1 MKKDKE
7 KVKCHRTKCKDYSP
21 KQKDGTNCSK
31 YPESEFTYCIA
42 FQEKPKKENEE
53 MDYLALE
60 KKSVNQLNEL
70 KKTKTLE
77 IREIDIELKR
87 REEFIVI
94 TIPMLK
100 VITSPDA
107 IIRFNDLDR
116 FSEMT
121 PELLPHLIDVR
132 KVKGCDLQ

>member
-1 MKKDKE
+1 METNKE
-7 KVKCHRTKCKDYSP
+7 EVKCHRTGCKDHEP
-21 KQKDGTNCSK
+21 NQKDGTNCNK
-31 YPESEFTYCIA
+31 YPRSEFTYCIS
-42 FQEKPKKENEE
+42 FQSEPQEEKEN

-94 TIPMLK
+94 TIPISK
-100 VITSPDA
+100 VNTNPDS

-121 PELLPHLIDVR
+121 PELLPHLIDVK